1 VLNAINDTS
10 NIIGQKVNDPAA
22 MVLAVG
28 RAQSVAQQNA
38 AWLNAG
44 KVAEQ
49 ALPVFR
55 NVIEAITYAL
65 FPLLVLLMLLTSGR
79 ETMLAFKGYA
89 AVLIWIQLW
98 PPLYAVLNYM
108 ASIYAAYDL
117 AAAADLG
124 SGAKALSLQT
134 ASTIY
139 SRAISGEAVV
149 GYLAIS
155 IPFIAWAALK
165 RMETFGT
172 ALVGGLSGLQ
182 SMVAGATAAAAR
194 GQSEHGQCLDGPDP
208 ARAEPDVRFHEQL
221 AERHQRQHLLVEHAD
236 RPDRRE
242 PAAQPGLRD
251 PGRIDARERA
261 GRPGRQPPGRRSP

>member
-1 VLNAINDTS
+1 VLNAIEDTS
-10 NIIGQKVNDPAA
+10 KIVGQKVNDPAA

-28 RAQSVAQQNA
+28 RAQAVAQQNA
-38 AWLNAG
+38 TWLNYG

-55 NVIEAITYAL
+55 NVVEAVTYAM
-65 FPLLVLLMLLTSGR
+65 FPLFVLLLLLTSGR
-79 ETMLAFKGYA
+79 ETMIAFKGYA

-98 PPLYAVLNYM
+98 PPLYAILNYM

-124 SGAKALSLQT
+124 TGTKALALQT

-165 RMETFGT
+165 RMENFGT
-172 ALVGGLSGLQ
+172 ALVGRPVGP
-182 SMVAGATAAAAR
+182 AGDDLGWNVRRDRRQRLHGER
-194 GQSEHGQCLDGPDP
+194 GDGPDATGAQP
-208 ARAEPDVRFHEQL
+208 HLGLHEQL
-221 AERHQRQHLLVEHAD
+221 AKRSEREHVLVEC
-236 RPDRRE
+236 PDRAYRRQ
-242 PAAQPGLRD
+242 PAAQPGVCFPDGL
-251 PGRIDARERA
+251 DARVRA
-261 GRPGRQPPGRRSP
+261 GCGAGQPAG

>member
-1 VLNAINDTS
+1 
-10 NIIGQKVNDPAA
+10 
-22 MVLAVG
+22 
-28 RAQSVAQQNA
+28 
-38 AWLNAG
+38 
-44 KVAEQ
+44 
-49 ALPVFR
+49 LPVFR
-55 NVIEAITYAL
+55 NVVEAVTYAM
-65 FPLLVLLMLLTSGR
+65 FPLFVMLLLLTSGR

-98 PPLYAVLNYM
+98 PPLYAILNYM

-124 SGAKALSLQT
+124 TGGKSLALQT

-165 RMETFGT
+165 RMENFGT

-182 SMVAGATAAAAR
+182 GMISGGTSAATVGNVSMGNVGMD
-194 GQSEHGQCLDGPDP
+194 QM
-208 ARAEPDVRFHEQL
+208 QL
-221 AERHQRQHLLVEHAD
+221 APNRTSAFMGSWQNDLSGNTFSSNALTGRTAVSLLRNQGFASRMVSMRVSEQD
-236 RPDRRE
+236 V
-242 PAAQPGLRD
+242 AASQQ
-251 PGRIDARERA
+251 A
-261 GRPGRQPPGRRSP
+261 GRCSTKRECRSQYRTLSHSVRGILSRIEQIALIA